1 VAAADQAAI
10 DGVKSIKAGV
20 RPRWSETVIPH
31 FVYANHRF
39 SSLGRTSQ
47 RGGLAI
53 ILIWYLLAAVMIQR
67 VRDFSFILP
76 TDEFRLLKECL
87 PRHSIGYDALDLALP
102 VADGKR
108 AFTCSEKQLQN
119 VIQSV
124 TQKFPLGKVL
134 ATLIQQ
140 QWQPIAKSRNK
151 KPKNPKKPKKR

>member
-1 VAAADQAAI
+1 M
-10 DGVKSIKAGV
+10 
-20 RPRWSETVIPH
+20 T
-31 FVYANHRF
+31 
-39 SSLGRTSQ
+39 
-47 RGGLAI
+47 
-53 ILIWYLLAAVMIQR
+53 QR
-67 VRDFSFILP
+67 VRDFFFILP

-108 AFTCSEKQLQN
+108 AFTCSEKQLQD

-134 ATLIQQ
+134 ASLLQQ
-140 QWQPIAKSRNK
+140 QRQPIANSRNK